1 MSETIVQPEREA
13 LRTLALEIFDTL
25 RRTTAARRGVSRES
39 FGAGENAAFEILMEV
54 AGRFGLET
62 GTDDAANLSISLPG
76 QARETPYIACGS
88 HMDSVPEGGNF
99 DGAAG
104 VVAGLLALVRARI
117 EDAKPRRP
125 VRVIALRGEESAWY
139 GKACVGSSALFGRLQ
154 KADLASV
161 HRDGTGTLGEAMK
174 REGAAVAAI
183 EAGRPLVDPADIAG
197 YIELHIEQGPILVA
211 DRLPTAVVTSI
222 RGNLRHRRIRCI
234 GEAGHSGAVPRGLR
248 NDPVMATAALIHAL
262 DNCWQ
267 DWLDRGRDLVVTTG
281 IVETDARAHS
291 VSRIAGEVAFSFE
304 VRSEDTATLEG
315 FYELMRSECERIA
328 GERRVMFNFDRR
340 VDAEPAV
347 MDRRWVD
354 KLLAHAGALSLP
366 QKTMLSGAGHDAVL
380 FASAGIP
387 SAMIFI
393 RNHNGSHN
401 PNEAMDIE
409 DFLKGADLLYRA
421 LMDPP

>member
-1 MSETIVQPEREA
+1 MTETALRPESDA

-39 FGAGENAAFEILMEV
+39 FGAGENAAFEILIEI
-54 AGRFGLET
+54 ARRHGLET
-62 GTDDAANLSISLPG
+62 GTDDAANLLISLPG
-76 QARETPYIACGS
+76 RAGETPYIACGS

-104 VVAGLLALVRARI
+104 VVAGLLALVRARA
-117 EDAKPRRP
+117 EGARPRRP

-161 HRDGTGTLGEAMK
+161 HRDGSGTLGEAMA
-174 REGAAVAAI
+174 RQGAAVAAI
-183 EAGRPLVDPADIAG
+183 EAGTPLVDPADIAG
-197 YIELHIEQGPILVA
+197 YVELHIEQGPILVA
-211 DRLPTAVVTSI
+211 DSLPTAVVTSI

-248 NDPVMATAALIHAL
+248 NDPVMATAALISAL
-262 DNCWQ
+262 DDHWR
-267 DWLDRGRDLVVTTG
+267 DWLERGRDLVVTTG
-281 IVETDARAHS
+281 IIETDGRAHS

-315 FYELMRSECERIA
+315 FYELMRSECDRIA
-328 GERRVMFNFDRR
+328 AERRVMFNFDRR

-347 MDRRWVD
+347 MDGAWVD
-354 KLLAHAGALSLP
+354 KLLAHARALSLP
-366 QKTMLSGAGHDAVL
+366 ERTILSGAGHDAVL
-380 FASAGIP
+380 FAAAGIP

-409 DFLKGADLLYRA
+409 DFLKGADLLYCA

>member
-125 VRVIALRGEESAWY
+125 VRVVALRGEESAWY

-262 DNCWQ
+262 DNYWQ

-315 FYELMRSECERIA
+315 FYELMRSECDRIA
-328 GERRVMFNFDRR
+328 AERRVMFNFDRR

>member
-1 MSETIVQPEREA
+1 MTGTTVQTQEGELRA
-13 LRTLALEIFDTL
+13 LAVEIFDTL
-25 RRTTAARRGVSRES
+25 RRATAARHGVSRES
-39 FGAGENAAFEILMEV
+39 FGAGENAAFEILVDV
-54 AGRFGLET
+54 AKRYGLET
-62 GTDDAANLSISLPG
+62 GTDRAANLLISLPG
-76 QARETPYIACGS
+76 RAREAPYIACGS

-104 VVAGLLALVRARI
+104 VVAGLLALVRAGM
-117 EDAKPRRP
+117 EDAEPTHP

-139 GKACVGSSALFGRLQ
+139 GKACVGSSALFGRLRQ
-154 KADLASV
+154 ADLASV
-161 HRDGTGTLGEAMK
+161 HRDGAGTLGEAMK
-174 REGAAVAAI
+174 RNGAAVETI
-183 EAGRPLVDPADIAG
+183 EKGVPLIDPADIAG

-222 RGNLRHRRIRCI
+222 RGNRRHRQIRCI
-234 GEAGHSGAVPRGLR
+234 GEAGHSGAVPRSLR
-248 NDPVMATAALIHAL
+248 NDPVMAAAALIHAL
-262 DNCWQ
+262 DNHWQ
-267 DWLDRGRDLVVTTG
+267 DWLDRGRDIVVTAG

-291 VSRIAGEVAFSFE
+291 VSRIAGEIAFSFE

-315 FYELMRSECERIA
+315 FYDLMRAECDRIA
-328 GERRVMFNFDRR
+328 AERRVMFNFDRR

-354 KLLAHAGALSLP
+354 GLLAHARALSLP
-366 QKTMLSGAGHDAVL
+366 ERTMQSGAGHDAAL

-387 SAMIFI
+387 SAMIFV

-401 PNEAMDIE
+401 PNEAMDID
-409 DFLKGADLLYRA
+409 DFLKGTDLLYRA

>member
-1 MSETIVQPEREA
+1 MTETIVRPEEEA

-25 RRTTAARRGVSRES
+25 RRTTAARLGVSRES
-39 FGAGENAAFEILMEV
+39 YGAGENAALQILVEI
-54 AGRFGLET
+54 ARRYGLET
-62 GTDDAANLSISLPG
+62 GTDDAANLLISLPG

-104 VVAGLLALVRARI
+104 VVAGLLALVRART
-117 EDAKPRRP
+117 EGTTPRRP

-174 REGAAVAAI
+174 REGAAIEAI
-183 EAGRPLVDPADIAG
+183 EAGTPLADPADIAG
-197 YIELHIEQGPILVA
+197 YVELHIEQGPILVA
-211 DRLPTAVVTSI
+211 DSLPTAVVTSI

-248 NDPVMATAALIHAL
+248 NDPVMAAAALIHAL
-262 DNCWQ
+262 DNHWR
-267 DWLDRGRDLVVTTG
+267 DWLERGHDIVVTTG
-281 IVETDARAHS
+281 IVETDARSHS
-291 VSRIAGEVAFSFE
+291 VSRIAGEVDFSFE
-304 VRSEDTATLEG
+304 VRSEDRATLEG
-315 FYELMRSECERIA
+315 FYELMRSECDRIA
-328 GERRVMFNFDRR
+328 DERRVMFNFDRR
-340 VDAEPAV
+340 VDAPPAV

-354 KLLAHAGALSLP
+354 RLLAHARALSLP
-366 QKTMLSGAGHDAVL
+366 ERTILSGAGHDAAL
-380 FASAGIP
+380 FAAAGIP

-401 PNEAMDIE
+401 PNEAMDID

-421 LMDPP
+421 LIDPP